1 MDYRPMVVVNPELIA
16 LDILEEIK
24 ETIYIYIAIL
34 SYILVSVYIV
44 TYPRLLP
51 PLTFVFQAFTKLHV

>member
-34 SYILVSVYIV
+34 SYILI
-44 TYPRLLP
+44 L
-51 PLTFVFQAFTKLHV
+51 

>member
-1 MDYRPMVVVNPELIA
+1 MVVVNPELIA